1 MEGQATRRLASE
13 TSTPRVRPVIIRLIL
28 PVIPPRAEV
37 APIERVLVECVRAE
51 RGSACHA
58 ANGSTLMCHPSVQ
71 KAATGSI
78 RVAGADLGYHADRFS
93 PKLAGPPARPAGLPL
108 TCSDRRRMFVVMAH
122 VSGAWKL
129 SW

>member
-58 ANGSTLMCHPSVQ
+58 ANGSTLMCHPSVR
-71 KAATGSI
+71 KAATRAASEWPAPIWVIMQIGS
-78 RVAGADLGYHADRFS
+78 
-93 PKLAGPPARPAGLPL
+93 
-108 TCSDRRRMFVVMAH
+108 RRRSRGRQLEQRDFRSH
-122 VSGAWKL
+122 GQIGG
-129 SW
+129 